1 MWSRRVARIASARAR
16 IVLARIVL
24 ARILPAMLIAACAA
38 GSAAAQDSVKI
49 GMVMPL
55 TGTLATAGKQV
66 VAGARL
72 YMQQHGDTVAGRKIE
87 LLVKDDTSSFEVGK
101 RLIQELIVNDKVDVI
116 GGGTTGD
123 LLASAQ
129 LITEARKPTVIMLSS
144 TSALIDKSPYFVRTS
159 CTLAQSSGIIADWA
173 IKNGIKKVATL
184 ISDFSP
190 GLEAEATFKE
200 RYLAA
205 GGQIAESLRV
215 PLQNPDFAPFL
226 QRVRDAA
233 PQAVFVFIPSVQ
245 AATFAKQ
252 FVERGLD
259 TAGIKLIGPGD
270 LADDELLPATGDAML
285 GAVTAHFYSAAHPS
299 PMNKAFVA
307 AFIRQNGYRP
317 NFMVVS
323 GYDGMHLIY
332 EALKTSNGAT
342 EGKALVSAMKGK
354 AWESPR
360 GPMSVDRES
369 GEVTHN
375 IYIRKVE
382 KVGGEPYSVEFAT
395 FEAVRDLRAAAK

>member
-1 MWSRRVARIASARAR
+1 MWSRCGARL
-16 IVLARIVL
+16 VTTLA
-24 ARILPAMLIAACAA
+24 IAASGA
-38 GSAAAQDSVKI
+38 GGAAAQGTVKI
-49 GMVMPL
+49 GMVMPM
-55 TGTLATAGKQV
+55 TGTLAAAGKQV

-72 YMQQHGDTVAGRKIE
+72 YMSLHGDTVAGKRIE
-87 LLVKDDTSSFEVGK
+87 LIVKDDTSSAEVGK

-116 GGGTTGD
+116 GGGATGD
-123 LLASAQ
+123 LFASAQ
-129 LITEARKPTVIMLSS
+129 LITEAGKPTVIMLSS
-144 TSALIDKSPYFVRTS
+144 TSAVIDKSPYYVRTS
-159 CTLAQSSGIIADWA
+159 CTLSQSSGIVADWA
-173 IKNGIKKVATL
+173 IKNGIKKVVTL
-184 ISDFSP
+184 VADFAP
-190 GLEAEATFKE
+190 GHEAEAIFKD

-205 GGQIAESLRV
+205 GGQIAEFVRV

-259 TAGIKLIGPGD
+259 KAGIKLIGPGD
-270 LADDELLPATGDAML
+270 LADDELLPTMGDAML

-299 PMNKAFVA
+299 PVNKEFVEAFT
-307 AFIRQNGYRP
+307 RQNSYRP

-332 EALKTSNGAT
+332 EALKKNNGSAG
-342 EGKALVSAMKGK
+342 GKALVSAMKGM

-360 GPMSVDRES
+360 GPMSIDRET
-369 GEVTHN
+369 GEVVHN

-395 FEAVRDLRAAAK
+395 FEAVKDLRAALK